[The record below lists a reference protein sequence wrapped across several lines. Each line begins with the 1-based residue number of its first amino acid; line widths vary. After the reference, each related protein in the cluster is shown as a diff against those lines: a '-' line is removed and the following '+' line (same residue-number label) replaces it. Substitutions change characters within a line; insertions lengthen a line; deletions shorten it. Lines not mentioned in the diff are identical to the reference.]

1 MLVSC
6 HTFLSNIYHEIET
19 AIDIT
24 VNINIKIKID
34 ICLRINNLQKNL
46 QPYRSESV
54 NFYCKLEDWTP
65 YNTILYWRES
75 PNRLQ
80 IQQNCYN

>member
-6 HTFLSNIYHEIET
+6 HTFLSNIYNEIET

-34 ICLRINNLQKNL
+34 ICLRITSRKISNHTEASQ
-46 QPYRSESV
+46 
-54 NFYCKLEDWTP
+54 
-65 YNTILYWRES
+65 
-75 PNRLQ
+75 
-80 IQQNCYN
+80 